1 MQTLIHVVSSKPD
14 SLRKKIANDPRLEKF
29 KLQLA
34 KQKQMGRSPGW
45 LTLHSTY
52 SHGAIKVEWIDSS
65 RTLLCRIITRGG
77 GKPHD
82 IVGDFVR
89 YIFTRFRRRIE
100 AITIVP
106 R

>member
-1 MQTLIHVVSSKPD
+1 MQILIHVISKGSD
-14 SLRKKIANDPRLEKF
+14 SLRKKIANDRRLADF
-29 KLQLA
+29 QLEIA

-65 RTLLCRIITRGG
+65 RTLLCRAVTRGK
-77 GKPHD
+77 GKPQD
-82 IVGDFVR
+82 IVADFVR
-89 YIFTRFRRRIE
+89 YLLARLRRRVE

-106 R
+106 E

>member
-1 MQTLIHVVSSKPD
+1 MQILIHVISTSSD
-14 SLRKKIANDPRLEKF
+14 SLRKKIANDRRLVEF
-29 KLQLA
+29 DLQLA

-52 SHGAIKVEWIDSS
+52 SYGAIKVEWIDSS
-65 RTLLCRIITRGG
+65 RTLLCRAVTKRS
-77 GKPHD
+77 GKPQD

-89 YIFTRFRRRIE
+89 YILARFRRRVE

-106 R
+106 E